1 MRALS
6 RTGCGRTCRAGSC
19 RAALARGADDSAG
32 AAVVGVGL
40 EKDLASVVRIA
51 VAVPKSRSTASDHA
65 GPTCARWDG
74 VRKIAG
80 MSARAAIED
89 IGLEIHLAAVR
100 VTAVAVPKSRGAGNR
115 AVSSRTHWNG
125 VGYTRAGDP
134 AFSAVIGIGLFIHAI
149 AAAAVS
155 EFTTLGA
162 FDVYQVNQAWTETGL
177 NHTNQPPLG
186 ISATG
191 GNSVSVTPKYI
202 GVAQCFIGKS
212 PIFIFP

>member
-19 RAALARGADDSAG
+19 RAALARGADDSAA

-51 VAVPKSRSTASDHA
+51 VAVR
-65 GPTCARWDG
+65 
-74 VRKIAG
+74 
-80 MSARAAIED
+80 
-89 IGLEIHLAAVR
+89 
-100 VTAVAVPKSRGAGNR
+100 KSRGAGNR

-134 AFSAVIGIGLFIHAI
+134 AFSAVIEIGLFIHAI

-202 GVAQCFIGKS
+202 GVAQRSIGKS